1 MASERP
7 ASGTRTPLP
16 EKVDVAIVGGGII
29 GASIAW
35 NLATRTDLS
44 VALLDR
50 ETVGSGSTSRSA
62 AAFRQQFSSVQHVRM
77 SKYSAEAYRDFPQ
90 TFGVDPVF
98 VQNGYLF
105 LYTQAAD
112 LEAAAKRVDL
122 QHREGVADAAVLAP
136 ADVEA
141 LPGMGGV
148 FRTDHLA
155 GATWCPSDGFL
166 RPLEIAMAYAD
177 AAKKAGASVHANA
190 VVADIEVTNGKVASL
205 EVNGVRK
212 IECGAV
218 IVAAGWWSTFVTSL
232 AGCPIPVT
240 AVKRYL
246 YITPQ
251 FKNRHVEHFPL
262 IVGDVGPYMRPESN
276 GLMMGWDERPKKPA
290 GADSYPG
297 IQQDEGDL
305 WEDQDAV
312 SPGFG
317 RGIEDYG
324 IEVLAELS
332 EFVPFLGEESGIEYV
347 TCGYYEITPDD
358 KAILGEDPR
367 VQGLWHA
374 SGFSGHGIMHAPAAG
389 RALSDMLAGETPPF
403 DMSGFALQ
411 PLLDNQM
418 RPDPERMVI

>member
-1 MASERP
+1 MESELP
-7 ASGTRTPLP
+7 PSGTRAPLP
-16 EKVDVAIVGGGII
+16 DEVDVAVVGAGII

-35 NLATRTDLS
+35 HLASRTGLK

-62 AAFRQQFSSVQHVRM
+62 AAFRQQFSAVQHVRM
-77 SKYSAEAYRDFPQ
+77 SRYSAEEYRRFPEV
-90 TFGVDPVF
+90 FGVDPVF

-105 LYTQAAD
+105 LYTRQDD
-112 LEAAAKRVDL
+112 LDAAARRVDL
-122 QHREGVADAAVLAP
+122 QHAEGVADAAVLTP
-136 ADVEA
+136 EDVDD
-141 LPGMGGV
+141 LPGLGGV
-148 FRTDHLA
+148 FRVDHLA

-177 AAKKAGASVHANA
+177 GARREGASVHANA
-190 VVADIEVTNGKVASL
+190 VVTGIEVTNGRVTSL
-205 EVNGVRK
+205 EVNGVRR
-212 IECGAV
+212 IACGAV
-218 IVAAGWWSTFVTSL
+218 VVAAGWWSTFVTGL

-251 FKNRHVEHFPL
+251 FKTRHVEHFPL

-276 GLMMGWDERPKKPA
+276 GLMMGWDERPGKPA
-290 GADSYPG
+290 GADRYPG
-297 IQQDEGDL
+297 VEQDERDL
-305 WEDQDAV
+305 WEVQDAV
-312 SPGFG
+312 EPGFG
-317 RGIEDYG
+317 RGIDDYG
-324 IEVLAELS
+324 IEVLSALS
-332 EFVPFLGEESGIEYV
+332 EFVPFLADEGGIEYV

-389 RALSDMLAGETPPF
+389 RAMSDLLAGRKPPF
-403 DMSGFALQ
+403 DMSGFALD
-411 PLLDNQM
+411 PLLENRM

>member
-155 GATWCPSDGFL
+155 GATQSSPCGEQC
-166 RPLEIAMAYAD
+166 RHQQVYCN
-177 AAKKAGASVHANA
+177 AA
-190 VVADIEVTNGKVASL
+190 E
-205 EVNGVRK
+205 
-212 IECGAV
+212 
-218 IVAAGWWSTFVTSL
+218 
-232 AGCPIPVT
+232 
-240 AVKRYL
+240 
-246 YITPQ
+246 
-251 FKNRHVEHFPL
+251 
-262 IVGDVGPYMRPESN
+262 
-276 GLMMGWDERPKKPA
+276 
-290 GADSYPG
+290 
-297 IQQDEGDL
+297 
-305 WEDQDAV
+305 
-312 SPGFG
+312 
-317 RGIEDYG
+317 
-324 IEVLAELS
+324 
-332 EFVPFLGEESGIEYV
+332 
-347 TCGYYEITPDD
+347 
-358 KAILGEDPR
+358 
-367 VQGLWHA
+367 QGLYA
-374 SGFSGHGIMHAPAAG
+374 EPAAG
-389 RALSDMLAGETPPF
+389 DHRADQRWHVGA
-403 DMSGFALQ
+403 
-411 PLLDNQM
+411 DNA
-418 RPDPERMVI
+418 ERCP